1 MKETKIKKISKI
13 MSFLLFFG
21 LLVIL
26 PILTVVLPKE
36 KFSETENR
44 NLASLPKFS
53 VENVFN
59 RKYMNGLETFL
70 SDHFIGRTTWIK
82 GKTVFELMEGKK
94 ESNGVFVVKGR
105 LLQKLP
111 TPNDKEIEKSIT
123 AINNF
128 AAENGIPTY
137 LMLAPTSTGV
147 YPEKLPKNAPTYSQ
161 KEFIESCYKK
171 LSENVVPLD
180 AFSAMNASKSEYIYY
195 RTDHHWTTLGAYYA
209 YVSTIKKMGYMP
221 TPLSK
226 FDIEHASDE
235 FLGTLYS
242 KALYDGVPAD
252 TLDIYHYN
260 SGVKVTSV
268 EVNTGLGI
276 ETYDSMYFREY
287 LDKKDKYS
295 TFCGSNQPIVTIKT
309 DLPTENKLVIFKDSY
324 AHCYVPFLTQH
335 YSEITM
341 VDMRYIN
348 TSYRDVIDIESYDQA
363 LFLYNAATFAEE
375 ANIKKLD
382 F

>member
-1 MKETKIKKISKI
+1 MKEPKIKKISKI
-13 MSFLLFFG
+13 ISFLLFFG
-21 LLVIL
+21 LLLIL

-59 RKYMNGLETFL
+59 RKYMNGLETYL

-82 GKTVFELMEGKK
+82 GKTMLELMEGKK
-94 ESNGVFVVKGR
+94 ESNGVFITEDR
-105 LLQKLP
+105 LMQKLP
-111 TPNDKEIEKSIT
+111 TPNTVENDKSIA

-137 LMLAPTSTGV
+137 VMLVPTSTGI
-147 YPEKLPKNAPTYSQ
+147 YPEELPKNAPTYSQ
-161 KEFIESCYKK
+161 KEFIESCYEK
-171 LSENVVPLD
+171 LSENVTSLD
-180 AFSAMNASKSEYIYY
+180 AYSAMNASKNEYIYY
-195 RTDHHWTTLGAYYA
+195 RTDHHWTTLGAYYT
-209 YVSTIKKMGYMP
+209 YVSTIKKMGYLP

-252 TLDIYHYN
+252 TMDIYHYN
-260 SGVKVTSV
+260 GGAKVTAV
-268 EVNTGLGI
+268 EVNTGMGI
-276 ETYDSMYFREY
+276 ETYDSIYFREY

-348 TSYRDVIDIESYDQA
+348 TSYRDVIDIDSYDQA